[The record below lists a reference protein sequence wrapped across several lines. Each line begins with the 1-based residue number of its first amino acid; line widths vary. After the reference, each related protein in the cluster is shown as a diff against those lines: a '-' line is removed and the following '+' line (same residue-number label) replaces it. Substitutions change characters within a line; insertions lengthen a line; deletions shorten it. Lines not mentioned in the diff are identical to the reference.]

1 MRDAVLNHLQ
11 NIQSQYQKLKYCH
24 GTHKTYSLKTQP
36 FKIMT
41 QTRNDHINISIKLNF
56 ADHQFVTYPRISTKL
71 LEHHC
76 VVIALYRLFS
86 SCN

>member
-36 FKIMT
+36 FRILT

-56 ADHQFVTYPRISTKL
+56 CRFSVCDLPHDFDQVT
-71 LEHHC
+71 
-76 VVIALYRLFS
+76 
-86 SCN
+86 